1 MIKSFVRG
9 CLCLRKLHIFLLAA
23 FLTVLTSCGANS
35 DTKGTEL
42 TVSAAA
48 SLREALEEAGKTY
61 SNQNPDIKI
70 IYNFGGSG
78 SLQQQI
84 SQGAPV
90 DLFVSAAQD
99 QFNVLMSK
107 QLIDQ
112 NHNVKL
118 LKNQLVLITQKDN
131 KNLHSVKSLTD
142 AEISRIAIGTPETV
156 PAGMYAKQALL
167 SLGLWEDIE
176 QKLIPTK
183 DVRQVL
189 SYVETKNVEAGIV
202 YKTDAMVSDQVR
214 IIPFQKEALHD
225 PIIYPAGVIAGT
237 KHKEEASRF
246 LDFLKGKEAMEIFE
260 KYGFKAALE

>member
-1 MIKSFVRG
+1 MK
-9 CLCLRKLHIFLLAA
+9 KLHIFLFAA
-23 FLTVLTSCGANS
+23 LFILLTGCGANS
-35 DTKGTEL
+35 NPNRTEL

-48 SLREALEEAGKTY
+48 SLREALEEAGKIY

-70 IYNFGGSG
+70 VYNFGGSG

-99 QFNVLMSK
+99 QFNLLMSK
-107 QLIDQ
+107 KLIDQ
-112 NHNVKL
+112 SNNINL
-118 LKNQLVLITQKDN
+118 LKNELVIITQKDN
-131 KNLHSVKSLTD
+131 GNLPSVKSLED
-142 AEISRIAIGTPETV
+142 DKISRIAIGTPETV

-167 SLGLWEDIE
+167 SLGLWEGVE

-189 SYVETKNVEAGIV
+189 SYVETGNVDAGIV
-202 YKTDAMVSDQVR
+202 YKTDAMISDKVKVIALQD
-214 IIPFQKEALHD
+214 EGLHD

-246 LDFLKGKEAMEIFE
+246 LDFLKGNEATKIFE